1 MTHRYEVVY
10 IFDSALEEPAVSE
23 RLAKFHALLGE
34 GVQVAVN
41 HWGKRT
47 LTYRLR
53 RHDTGYYVV
62 AKFETAGSVL
72 PEFER
77 AIKLDEGVLRF
88 LVVRADRE
96 PVVPVATEA
105 PVSVGVE
112 EEEE

>member
-1 MTHRYEVVY
+1 VTRRYEVVY
-10 IFDSALEEPAVSE
+10 IFDSALEEPAITE
-23 RLAKFHALLGE
+23 KLARFHALLGPL
-34 GVQVAVN
+34 VQVTVN

-62 AKFETAGSVL
+62 GQFEAPAAVL

-88 LVVRADRE
+88 LLVRTEGETPAPI
-96 PVVPVATEA
+96 PVETTVAIA
-105 PVSVGVE
+105 AE
-112 EEEE
+112 EDEE